1 VTIDKPYCPYEL
13 ISRYKQR
20 LTRIYSNPN
29 PYINNPEQ
37 ERASILSKIKE
48 IKTKEGIK

>member
-1 VTIDKPYCPYEL
+1 MSTDAELL

-37 ERASILSKIKE
+37 ERVEIFTTIKL
-48 IKTKEGIK
+48 IKQKEGIK